1 MELYLYKWYSLLP
14 VYMMHE
20 DLDAQKEWTKLN
32 KNNSSILVVL
42 YFLVS
47 SEAELNKVNF
57 R

>member
-1 MELYLYKWYSLLP
+1 MELFLYKWYPLLP

-32 KNNSSILVVL
+32 KNNSSVLVVL